1 MLCDMFHADLVGA
14 IGGTVLYFYERV
26 VCCFCA
32 ALIVYSKVC
41 SINAV
46 TVCVRERDRVS
57 E

>member
-1 MLCDMFHADLVGA
+1 MLCDMFHADLIGA

-46 TVCVRERDRVS
+46 TVCV
-57 E
+57 